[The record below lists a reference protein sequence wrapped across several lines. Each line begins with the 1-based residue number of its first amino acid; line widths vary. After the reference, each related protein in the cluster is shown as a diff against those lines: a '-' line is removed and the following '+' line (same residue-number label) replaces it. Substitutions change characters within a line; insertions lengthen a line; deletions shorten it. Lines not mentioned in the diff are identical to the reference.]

1 MSEPAGSQRDERRGR
16 IEPEEMVMFLERDQL
31 MSDRR
36 RPLPPAEI
44 GTRAQ
49 VALWALRIFV
59 LIIGLMVIY
68 TFCAQL

>member
-1 MSEPAGSQRDERRGR
+1 MSQRQDRKRQERDDY
-16 IEPEEMVMFLERDQL
+16 EEEMIMFLERDQL

-44 GTRAQ
+44 GTRAH
-49 VALWALRIFV
+49 VALWTLRVFV
-59 LIIGLMVIY
+59 LIVGLMVIY

>member
-1 MSEPAGSQRDERRGR
+1 MSRRQERTQQERDDYE
-16 IEPEEMVMFLERDQL
+16 EEMIMFLERDQL

-44 GTRAQ
+44 GTRAH
-49 VALWALRIFV
+49 VALWTLRIFV
-59 LIIGLMVIY
+59 LIVGLMVIY

>member
-1 MSEPAGSQRDERRGR
+1 
-16 IEPEEMVMFLERDQL
+16 MFLERDQL

-36 RPLPPAEI
+36 RPLPPADI
-44 GTRAQ
+44 GRRAHA
-49 VALWALRIFV
+49 ALWTLRIFV

>member
-1 MSEPAGSQRDERRGR
+1 MSQRQDRKRQERDDY
-16 IEPEEMVMFLERDQL
+16 EEEMIMFLERDQL

-44 GTRAQ
+44 GTRAH
-49 VALWALRIFV
+49 VALWTLRIFV
-59 LIIGLMVIY
+59 LIVGLMVIY

>member
-1 MSEPAGSQRDERRGR
+1 MSKRQDRKQQERDDYE
-16 IEPEEMVMFLERDQL
+16 EEMIMFLERDQL

-44 GTRAQ
+44 GTRAH
-49 VALWALRIFV
+49 VALWTLRIFV
-59 LIIGLMVIY
+59 LIVGLMVIY

>member
-1 MSEPAGSQRDERRGR
+1 VSKRQDRKRQERDDYE
-16 IEPEEMVMFLERDQL
+16 EEMIMFLERDQL

-44 GTRAQ
+44 GTRAH
-49 VALWALRIFV
+49 VALWTLRIFV
-59 LIIGLMVIY
+59 LIVGLMVIY

>member
-1 MSEPAGSQRDERRGR
+1 MSRRQERTQQERDDNE
-16 IEPEEMVMFLERDQL
+16 EEMIMFLERDQL

-44 GTRAQ
+44 GTRAH
-49 VALWALRIFV
+49 VALWTLRIFV
-59 LIIGLMVIY
+59 LIVGLMVIY

>member
-1 MSEPAGSQRDERRGR
+1 MSKRQDRKQHERDDYE
-16 IEPEEMVMFLERDQL
+16 EEMIMFLERDQL

-44 GTRAQ
+44 GTRAH
-49 VALWALRIFV
+49 VALWTLRIFV
-59 LIIGLMVIY
+59 LIVGMMVIY

>member
-1 MSEPAGSQRDERRGR
+1 MSEPREQQHQDRDDDDG
-16 IEPEEMVMFLERDQL
+16 EEMVMFLERDQL

-44 GTRAQ
+44 GPRAH
-49 VALWALRIFV
+49 VALWTLRIFV
-59 LIIGLMVIY
+59 LIVGLMVIF

>member
-1 MSEPAGSQRDERRGR
+1 MSRRQERKRQERDDYE
-16 IEPEEMVMFLERDQL
+16 EEMIMFLERDQL

-44 GTRAQ
+44 GTRAHL
-49 VALWALRIFV
+49 ALWTLRIFV
-59 LIIGLMVIY
+59 LIVGLMVIY